1 MDSVE
6 KAIVKRGLYK
16 KAHDSKVNERTTQTQ
31 EEMVNMVKDKLDE
44 NEDPEEDKFE
54 EEEDP
59 KEEEDDMEIDIEENK
74 NEPEITY
81 LYVEMDPLNPLLLS
95 LNLMMRSRL
104 RT

>member
-1 MDSVE
+1 
-6 KAIVKRGLYK
+6 
-16 KAHDSKVNERTTQTQ
+16 
-31 EEMVNMVKDKLDE
+31 
-44 NEDPEEDKFE
+44 PEEDKFE

-95 LNLMMRSRL
+95 LNLMMRSRRL
-104 RT
+104 CGRETMHALVEKNRKAKDKFY